1 MRKLK
6 IIVAS
11 LSLLIIST
19 SGFNNA
25 QYGVQ
30 AGQTAPISELA
41 EVTGNIPGIDG
52 KKSLLI
58 NFWSATD
65 AASRARAKGYQ
76 TKIDLEKTQ
85 LININLS
92 DNPSL
97 YNAIVASDGINAG
110 TCIRVE
116 AEASEQLRKAFSLG
130 ENYGAILVSPDGT
143 VTTVNPDAES
153 L

>member
-6 IIVAS
+6 FLVAS

-30 AGQTAPISELA
+30 AGQTAPIAELA
-41 EVTGNIPGIDG
+41 KVTGNATGITG
-52 KKSLLI
+52 NKSLLI

-65 AASRARAKGYQ
+65 AASRARAKSYQ

-85 LININLS
+85 RML
-92 DNPSL
+92 
-97 YNAIVASDGINAG
+97 GRG
-110 TCIRVE
+110 KE
-116 AEASEQLRKAFSLG
+116 AEEIWNSIKGYLH
-130 ENYGAILVSPDGT
+130 
-143 VTTVNPDAES
+143 
-153 L
+153 

>member
-6 IIVAS
+6 ILVAS

-30 AGQTAPISELA
+30 AGQTAPIAELA
-41 EVTGNIPGIDG
+41 KVTGNATGITSN
-52 KKSLLI
+52 KSLLI

-65 AASRARAKGYQ
+65 AASRARAKSYQ

-85 LININLS
+85 LISINLS

-97 YNAIVASDGINAG
+97 YKAIVSSDGMNAE
-110 TCIRVE
+110 TSIRVD
-116 AEASEQLRKAFSLG
+116 AEASEKLRKAFCLG
-130 ENYGAILVSPDGT
+130 DNYGAILVSANGT
-143 VTTVNPDAES
+143 VTAVNPAAET